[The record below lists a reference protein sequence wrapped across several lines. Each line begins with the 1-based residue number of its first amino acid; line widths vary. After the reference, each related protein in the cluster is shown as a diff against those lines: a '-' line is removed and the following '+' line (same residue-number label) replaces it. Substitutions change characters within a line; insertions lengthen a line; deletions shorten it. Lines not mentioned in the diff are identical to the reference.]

1 MKVFRGFRPNR
12 GLAIEGM
19 TSALKHSQAAILFL
33 YVISVLFLPRL
44 STFLGETVHRNVRL
58 EDLIFPIMFFVTVLS
73 MHRRTLNYALGP
85 ILYICYG
92 LFVTLL
98 GLLLYSMPPK
108 ALFVWGKEFQYIVG
122 FVLFLE
128 CMRSNPRL
136 LLLFERVVIA
146 AGLAGVAFLLS
157 RMTDL
162 GRVQISIEYGM
173 NHFTTP
179 IASSLSAWMYFNLFF
194 LSAAIAYSGD
204 VGRHTKNIV
213 KLCIPLLAMG
223 ALLSGTRT
231 MFIVLPLF
239 ISIYVWL
246 TLQPVKLGLWFIMV
260 AGIVLFA
267 IFRDS
272 IVSSLYAIH
281 ADLIANPLHRV
292 RALFSYA
299 QGKDIDLF
307 ILSRGHSWLEILR
320 VAFDRC
326 AFIIGGGRG
335 FSHMDAY
342 GAMPSLGLGADNQYT
357 VNIAEIGIVGSALLF
372 LAIGSV
378 YSYVHRS
385 LRYLYV
391 PYVLVYLIA
400 GMSMEI
406 FQLSK
411 SGQLFWLVA
420 AYFIV
425 KSEALQSRETA
436 GYASDQIR
444 VNMPARREAEGLT

>member
-1 MKVFRGFRPNR
+1 MKRFRDFPYHR
-12 GLAIEGM
+12 GPAIQDM
-19 TSALKHSQAAILFL
+19 TDAFKHSRATILFF
-33 YVISVLFLPRL
+33 YVVCVLFLPRL
-44 STFLGETVHRNVRL
+44 STFLGESVHRNVRL
-58 EDLIFPIMFFVTVLS
+58 EDLIFPIMFLVTVIS
-73 MHRRTLNYALGP
+73 IQRRTLNYALGP
-85 ILYICYG
+85 ILYICYA
-92 LFVTLL
+92 LFITLV

-108 ALFVWGKEFQYIVG
+108 ALFIWGKEFQYIVG
-122 FVLFLE
+122 FILFIE
-128 CMRSNPRL
+128 CMRSTPRL
-136 LLLFERVVIA
+136 LLLFEWAVIT
-146 AGLAGVAFLLS
+146 AGLTSVAFLLS
-157 RMTDL
+157 CVTD
-162 GRVQISIEYGM
+162 VSHISGQYGM

-194 LSAAIAYSGD
+194 LCAAIAGLGD
-204 VGRHTKNIV
+204 VGGRTKTLIKICV
-213 KLCIPLLAMG
+213 PLLALG

-246 TLQPVKLGLWFIMV
+246 TLQPVKLGLWLIMV
-260 AGIVLFA
+260 SGFVLFA
-267 IFRDS
+267 IFWND
-272 IVSSLYAIH
+272 IVPYLYSIH
-281 ADLIANPLHRV
+281 ADLIAIPLHRV
-292 RALFSYA
+292 GCLFSYV

-307 ILSRGHSWLEILR
+307 MISRGDSWAEILS
-320 VAFDRC
+320 AAYDRC

-335 FSHMDAY
+335 FSHMDAC
-342 GAMPSLGLGADNQYT
+342 GAIPGLGLGGDNQYT

-378 YSYVHRS
+378 YSFVHRS

-400 GMSMEI
+400 GMSLEI

-425 KSEALQSRETA
+425 KSEALKSREIVDCA
-436 GYASDQIR
+436 PDQIGA
-444 VNMPARREAEGLT
+444 NIPTRREAEGLT